1 MLSGHGEPDQ
11 RGNMLADALRQ
22 LWQAAAQRIAW
33 WWIYPAG
40 ALIVLLLQ
48 VWFPPLDSGVRHD
61 TYSATPEGQ
70 RAFYRLVAAH
80 VPVTQRNTLP
90 LNQVLAEVWPA
101 NDTLC
106 VLGPARWPTR
116 SEWQALLGWVERGGQ
131 LLLAFRG
138 DKDQALPEW
147 NVRCVPR
154 PQILP
159 PNDAVRPLTSLVRS
173 PEVAWWTDAYLLA
186 PGAEVLVE
194 QAGEVQAVRV
204 SYGAGQVV
212 VVATPWIFSNQLLAY
227 GDNPLLAYR
236 LLEAAGPPRQVVF
249 DESLNATGTSQALGV
264 LLRPPLRPLT
274 LQLLLLLIL
283 YAWWNCRPFGPQ
295 ELTQE
300 TSHQNLVEHTDALGV
315 HYWRAGDGAAML
327 RSYLRSL
334 RSELRPPSQGQAQQA
349 WLVLAAKRLGW
360 SVKQVIHD
368 LQTAQRAAKAR
379 SLSRHHAAR
388 LITRLALIRQA
399 LSSGGTPPHTAA

>member
-1 MLSGHGEPDQ
+1 MVSQTIRESMSSDAPWQVRQGAPQ
-11 RGNMLADALRQ
+11 RL
-22 LWQAAAQRIAW
+22 AW

-40 ALIVLLLQ
+40 ALVVLLLH

-80 VPVTQRNTLP
+80 VPATQRNTLP
-90 LNQVLAEVWPA
+90 LNHVLSAVWPE

-106 VLGPARWPTR
+106 VLGPSRWPTR
-116 SEWQALLGWVERGGQ
+116 SEWQTLLAWVERGGQ

-138 DKDQALPEW
+138 DKEQALPEL

-154 PQILP
+154 PQLLP
-159 PNDAVRPLTSLVRS
+159 PHDAVRPLTSLVRS
-173 PEVAWWTDAYLLA
+173 PQVAWWTDAHLLA

-204 SYGAGQVV
+204 SYGAGRVV
-212 VVATPWIFSNQLLAY
+212 IVATPWIFSNQLLAY

-264 LLRPPLRPLT
+264 LLEPPLRPLT

-283 YAWWNCRPFGPQ
+283 YAWWNCQPFGPR
-295 ELTQE
+295 ELPPE
-300 TSHQNLVEHTDALGV
+300 TSHQNLVEHTDALGL
-315 HYWRAGDGAAML
+315 HYWHAGDGAAML

-349 WLVLAAKRLGW
+349 WLVVTAKRLGW
-360 SVKQVIHD
+360 SVQQVAHE
-368 LQTAQRAAKAR
+368 LQTAQQAANVR
-379 SLSRHHAAR
+379 SLSRSHAAR
-388 LITRLALIRQA
+388 LITRLAYIRRA
-399 LSSGGTPPHTAA
+399 LSSREEPPYTGA